1 MDDAL
6 TARLVGVQSVNV
18 FVSWTSEAVK
28 KKPKNGSEAPSI
40 AGRPLLLADPLSEE
54 LHLVGRDGL
63 PPPRQAHFVAGEPFT
78 ILGVDPTADHS
89 EIAATASAKFDLWLK
104 LLGDQAKYKREWK
117 SLENAHRILSHRESL
132 FRYRG
137 FVKKVYDPSRKQVTL
152 AKLQRSF
159 AKAIV
164 SCVPELRS
172 RQTIHDVQAGVGFGF
187 SVLIAAVLLVAVLTI
202 PVGGVAILGFA
213 LFTKTL
219 IIAWGPFAILPA
231 LAVMASGGLAAYWY
245 HQHADVFRKIHEV
258 LGEAFQQIGA
268 LGGAIEDVFLL
279 RGFDLLEEDSTKFHG
294 WRRQAEKKRDELLE
308 LFITKFV
315 GAFVDQLVA
324 VLSQAHQGKEMSA
337 EEFFQFLADHP
348 HEVRTSFKRA
358 LYVLVIEH
366 QEEFLPLSY
375 APK

>member
-1 MDDAL
+1 ML
-6 TARLVGVQSVNV
+6 TVPLTDVKSADIC
-18 FVSWTSEAVK
+18 VSWTSEAVK
-28 KKPKNGSEAPSI
+28 KKSNNSSEASSI
-40 AGRPLLLADPLSEE
+40 AGRPLLVADPLSEE
-54 LHLVGRDGL
+54 LHLVGRDGI
-63 PPPRQAHFVAGEPFT
+63 PPHRQAHFVAGEPFT

-152 AKLQRSF
+152 GKLQRSF

-172 RQTIHDVQAGVGFGF
+172 RQTLHDVKAGSGFGF

-202 PVGGVAILGFA
+202 PVGGITILGVTLFA
-213 LFTKTL
+213 KTL
-219 IIAWGPFAILPA
+219 IVTWGPLAVLPA
-231 LAVMASGGLAAYWY
+231 LAVLTTGGLAAYWY
-245 HQHADVFRKIHEV
+245 HQHADVFRKIHEA
-258 LGEAFQQIGA
+258 LGEAFQQIEA

-279 RGFDLLEEDSTKFHG
+279 RGFDLFEKNSREFHG

-308 LFITKFV
+308 LFIAKFV
-315 GAFVDQLVA
+315 SAFVDQLV
-324 VLSQAHQGKEMSA
+324 VTLSQAHQGPEITA
-337 EEFFQFLADHP
+337 DEFFQFLADHP
-348 HEVRTSFKRA
+348 HEVRSSFKRA
-358 LYVLVIEH
+358 LYVLVLDH
-366 QEEFLPLSY
+366 QENLLQLQYDPGR
-375 APK
+375 

>member
-1 MDDAL
+1 M
-6 TARLVGVQSVNV
+6 
-18 FVSWTSEAVK
+18 K
-28 KKPKNGSEAPSI
+28 KKPKEGSEASSI
-40 AGRPLLLADPLSEE
+40 AGRGLLLADPLSEE
-54 LHLVGRDGL
+54 LHLVSRDGI

-78 ILGVDPTADHS
+78 ILGIDPSTDHS
-89 EIAATASAKFDLWLK
+89 EIAAAASVKVEEWLK
-104 LLGDQAKYKREWK
+104 LLGNQAEYERERK
-117 SLENAHRILSHRESL
+117 SLENADRILSHRESL

-137 FVKKVYDPSRKQVTL
+137 FVKKVYDPSRKPITL
-152 AKLQRSF
+152 GKLQRSF

-172 RQTIHDVQAGVGFGF
+172 RQTLHDVQAGVGFGF

-202 PVGGVAILGFA
+202 PVGGVAVLGFA

-219 IIAWGPFAILPA
+219 IVAWGPLAILPA
-231 LAVMASGGLAAYWY
+231 LAVLTTGGLAAYWY

-258 LGEAFQQIGA
+258 LGEAFQQIEA

-279 RGFDLLEEDSTKFHG
+279 RGFDLLEKDSTEFHG

-308 LFITKFV
+308 LFIAKFV
-315 GAFVDQLVA
+315 EAFVDQLVV
-324 VLSQAHQGKEMSA
+324 VLSQAHQGTEMSA
-337 EEFFQFLADHP
+337 DEFFQFLADHP
-348 HEVRTSFKRA
+348 REVRSSFKRA

-366 QEEFLPLSY
+366 QEDLLRLSY